1 MYGTVAGAAAM
12 VPSVGPITSTS
23 TPKDSDVTGW
33 LEEGSS
39 IINTR
44 LSSAGYQTP
53 ADAEA
58 AIYPMLRGLAQLY
71 AAATI
76 LQARSVDNLS
86 GGEEDRSEQMYKRFR
101 LALDALLK
109 GEYGD
114 LSGSG
119 LIAIGGQVVTERS
132 ARIRTVMSNKVDGYS
147 EAAP

>member
-12 VPSVGPITSTS
+12 VPSVGPITATS
-23 TPKDSDVTGW
+23 TPNDATVQAW
-33 LEEGSS
+33 LEEGSA

-44 LSSAGYQTP
+44 LNAAGYVMP
-53 ADAEA
+53 ADPLA
-58 AIYPMLRGLAQLY
+58 AITPMLRGLAQLY

-101 LALDALLK
+101 TALDALVK
-109 GEYGD
+109 GDYGD
-114 LSGSG
+114 MSGSG
-119 LIAIGGQVVTERS
+119 LVPIGGQVTERA
-132 ARIRTVMSNKVDGYS
+132 ARIRTVGTSKVDGYS